1 MQVVSFKKFHKY
13 NLSWETSFEDIQK
26 KKKKKNE
33 VNIFFLVIFYL
44 NHVCLVFMFSVFFRK

>member
-26 KKKKKNE
+26 KKKKKE
-33 VNIFFLVIFYL
+33 GNIFFLVIFYI
-44 NHVCLVFMFSVFFRK
+44 NHVWLVFMFSVFFRK

>member
-26 KKKKKNE
+26 KKKKKKKNE
-33 VNIFFLVIFYL
+33 IFFFW
-44 NHVCLVFMFSVFFRK
+44 